1 MICSSPSVYSNFWHA
16 SIPHS
21 VWRCCT
27 WKQLRGVRGASCWG
41 WRAKEMQRVR
51 WPGGETHE
59 LMEARF
65 WQDRAWRQAEIDEQ
79 WEASTV
85 HSHVCAFTAWF
96 FHKHFTE
103 SIQTLVPESSHLI
116 QFRTQNS
123 NRSKG
128 YRWDI
133 SYCRHMK
140 LYHLVSMWAMLAEKQ
155 RYAVVSPSECP
166 PPDLDIE
173 GEDIHAKK

>member
-1 MICSSPSVYSNFWHA
+1 MVCLSPSVHSNFWYA
-16 SIPHS
+16 SVPHT

-41 WRAKEMQRVR
+41 WWAKEMQRVR
-51 WPGGETHE
+51 WQGGETHE
-59 LMEARF
+59 QMEARF
-65 WQDRAWRQAEIDEQ
+65 RQDRAWRQAEIDEQ

-103 SIQTLVPESSHLI
+103 AIQTLVPENSHLI

-133 SYCRHMK
+133 SYCTT
-140 LYHLVSMWAMLAEKQ
+140 YEAVSLSVYVS
-155 RYAVVSPSECP
+155 YAGGETKICCGLTQWMSP
-166 PPDLDIE
+166 PPLFMT
-173 GEDIHAKK
+173 